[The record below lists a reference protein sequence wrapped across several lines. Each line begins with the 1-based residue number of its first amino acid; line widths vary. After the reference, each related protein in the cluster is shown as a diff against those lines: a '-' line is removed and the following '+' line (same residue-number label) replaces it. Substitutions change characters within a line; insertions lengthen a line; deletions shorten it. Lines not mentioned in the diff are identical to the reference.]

1 MNHQDSNEARQ
12 DDNGKSA
19 QATASGATAP
29 SCPLDEVA
37 IGARRHQAL
46 NSLGHGR
53 GRGIGAHLPPNI
65 VVAGQNVVTVSK
77 VETIG
82 DLLALS
88 DKFAK
93 IVDAELP
100 FVTNR
105 LAITS
110 GQLIS
115 AVIDSGKENI
125 AHEIADLLL
134 CVGAI
139 AAMCNVTADD
149 LRDALKEVTERRAAE
164 SINRAVKE
172 MMAAR
177 GMTEL

>member
-12 DDNGKSA
+12 DDNSKPA
-19 QATASGATAP
+19 QATTSGATAH

-37 IGARRHQAL
+37 IGVRRHQAL
-46 NSLGHGR
+46 NSLGHGQ
-53 GRGIGAHLPPNI
+53 GRSIGAHLPPNI

-82 DLLALS
+82 DLLVVAGI
-88 DKFAK
+88 FAK
-93 IVDAELP
+93 IVGAELP
-100 FVTNR
+100 FVANR

-110 GQLIS
+110 DQLTS

-134 CVGAI
+134 CVGTI

-149 LRDALKEVTERRAAE
+149 LRDALKEVTEYRATE

-172 MMAAR
+172 MMVAR
-177 GMTEL
+177 GMAEL